1 MTIKL
6 NLVREW
12 KLAERIDKGGFGQV
26 FAALSSDGEP
36 AVVKL
41 VPKAPRAD
49 RELLFVELNG
59 VRNVIP
65 IIDKGDASDN
75 WAIVMPRAEK
85 SLRKYLNE
93 AGGPLNVADCVTI
106 LCDIVVAL
114 VDLDGKVVHRDLKP
128 ENILYL
134 NGLLHS
140 S

>member
-59 VRNVIP
+59 V
-65 IIDKGDASDN
+65 IDKGDASDN

-85 SLRKYLNE
+85 PLRKYLNE